1 MTQLHPHTIQLHEHQ
16 TIRVGDQIN
25 DVLFDESIYQALAKY
40 QEKQKTKYFSL
51 VYKGI
56 KFSHYVGII
65 QVGKITL
72 EILPKADKAA
82 VNNPAKWQGVLL
94 EMLRYCQLMKVES
107 LGVGKVRLK
116 SNTVLTIYFEQFLV
130 AIQQLLNKGLPKQYL
145 TKESNQ
151 KVLKGSLILPK
162 QLRKNGLHPER
173 FYVRHNAFE
182 YDHLFNRVLLEA
194 LTILQQ
200 VHLNPVLTLKLQQIL
215 TIFPK
220 LSAYQVNTRDFNQLF
235 QTKKY
240 RPHQD
245 LLEISRLILLN
256 FSPDIRSGQHHL
268 FALLFDMNK
277 LFEEYVFWKLK
288 ALENDSIKVQR
299 QASKPFWQRR
309 TIRPD
314 IVIQIEERKYVLDTK
329 WKVLQRNSPSMED
342 LKQLYIYCQY
352 FEAER
357 GILLYPKVYPI
368 KNSPIIPFQSI
379 QNEATEIHGQ
389 VLFLNILN
397 KTGQLNKN
405 LGKELIELLYHNTLR

>member
-1 MTQLHPHTIQLHEHQ
+1 MATITKHTIQIQEHQ

-25 DVLFDESIYQALAKY
+25 NVLFDEATYQALAKY

-72 EILPKADKAA
+72 EILPKADK
-82 VNNPAKWQGVLL
+82 VGTNNPAKWQAVLL
-94 EMLRYCQLMKVES
+94 EMLRYCRLIKVES
-107 LGVGKVRLK
+107 LGLGKVRLQ
-116 SNTVLTIYFEQFLV
+116 SNTILDIYFEQFLDAV
-130 AIQQLLNKGLPKQYL
+130 QQLLNKGLPKQYL

-151 KVLKGSLILPK
+151 KALKGRLMLPK

-173 FYVRHNAFE
+173 FYVRHKTFE

-194 LTILQQ
+194 LKVLRQ
-200 VHLNPVLTLKLQQIL
+200 VHLNPVLTLKLEQIL
-215 TIFPK
+215 SIFPK
-220 LSAYQVNTRDFNQLF
+220 LPAALISPRDFDQLF
-235 QTKKY
+235 QTQKY
-240 RPHQD
+240 RPYQE

-288 ALENDSIKVQR
+288 ALENKQIKVQR
-299 QASKPFWQRR
+299 QASKSFWQRR

-314 IVIQIEERKYVLDTK
+314 IVIQAGKRKYVLDTK
-329 WKVLQRNSPSMED
+329 WKVLQRNSPSMKD

-357 GILLYPKVYPI
+357 GILLYPKVYSI
-368 KNSPIIPFQSI
+368 DNSPVIPFQPL
-379 QNEATEIHGQ
+379 QNESTTIHGQ
-389 VLFLNILN
+389 VLFLTILN
-397 KTGQLNKN
+397 EDGQLNKN
-405 LGKELIELLYHNTLR
+405 LGKELIELL